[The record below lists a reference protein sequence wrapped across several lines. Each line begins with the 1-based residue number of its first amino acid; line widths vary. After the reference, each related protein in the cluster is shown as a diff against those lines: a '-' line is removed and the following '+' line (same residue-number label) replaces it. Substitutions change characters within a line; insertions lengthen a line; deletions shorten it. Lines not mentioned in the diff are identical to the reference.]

1 MDLTLNT
8 YYCEQAEYHLQSH
21 CLRTELNHSDY
32 EQNNLNIKISNTG
45 HLLQPKEYYPTLNG
59 VQICINNQDTPQNS
73 WLRNVRKAQFI
84 ISISGTTISLLSY
97 IVSIR
102 CYFRLPKTC
111 FNTGTFNILA
121 LIFLLLLSD
130 LIFIVSILVDLNTL
144 ACKCFSIALHWSL
157 MNIAAW
163 TVYMSFTI
171 TRAFATLTIERL
183 NQREIR
189 QRAIRSFIACIF
201 VISLLMIF
209 VIIINE
215 TKVYEFSYGLKTCWI
230 GDPSA
235 RIFAYYVPATISYFS
250 CIFTLVVIARIIQK
264 SHHRTNHVLR
274 NSKNQ
279 VKVRTICIRLA
290 LILGFTEG
298 FGLIQN
304 PIGKPTD
311 QSTLKLYA
319 ALSLVY
325 DIARSVR
332 GLIVSLIEI
341 RRQKYGLS
349 RRSRRNNSSNNNSST
364 SSTNTKQ
371 SK

>member
-97 IVSIR
+97 IVSFKS
-102 CYFRLPKTC
+102 YFQLPKKR
-111 FNTGTFNILA
+111 FNTGTFNITA

-130 LIFIVSILVDLNTL
+130 LIFSASILVNLNTQ
-144 ACKCFSIALHWSL
+144 ACKWLSIALHWSL
-157 MNIAAW
+157 MNIAVW
-163 TVYMSFTI
+163 NVYMSITI
-171 TRAFATLTIERL
+171 TRAFTTLTIERL
-183 NQREIR
+183 NHRGII
-189 QRAIRSFIACIF
+189 QRAIRSFITCISST
-201 VISLLMIF
+201 SLLIIF

-215 TKVYEFSYGLKTCWI
+215 TKVYDLSYGIKTCWI
-230 GDPSA
+230 GNPSA
-235 RIFAYYVPATISYFS
+235 RIFAYYVPAIISYFS
-250 CIFTLVVIARIIQK
+250 CIFTLVVIARIVQK
-264 SHHRTNHVLR
+264 GQHRTRQVLR
-274 NSKNQ
+274 NIKNQ

-290 LILGFTEG
+290 LVLGLTEG

-311 QSTLKLYA
+311 QNTLKVYA

-325 DIARSVR
+325 DIVRSFR
-332 GLIVSLIEI
+332 GLMVSLLEI
-341 RRQKYGLS
+341 QRLNYGVTLIK
-349 RRSRRNNSSNNNSST
+349 RALPVPPTQILRKMN
-364 SSTNTKQ
+364 
-371 SK
+371 